1 MKTDDTMN
9 ATRAGCLNKGGNM
22 AKQLTK
28 EERLRI
34 YRGIGNKESLSA
46 IAKALGKDRSTIA
59 REIKRN
65 RVLRQGS
72 LPADRKCRKDR
83 AGCGI
88 AHLCDEI
95 CIRTSCWHCAKG
107 CGDRCPGYEENICPG
122 IVNPPYVCN
131 ACSRRSRCHLDRY
144 FYDPA
149 EADAAYRDR
158 LSGSRSG
165 FSMDEDEVMRLNG
178 ILSEGTAKGHSI
190 RSIIAENGGEE
201 AFGYSARTIYRYIDG
216 CVFPDVRNIDLVRK
230 VRYKPRK
237 RNPSSAIKVDRSC
250 RIGRKYSDYLS
261 YIEDNPETATV
272 QIDTV
277 EGKKGGCCL
286 LTIHFTATHLMLAI
300 VRERN
305 DSASVIRAFNDIQ
318 DSIGLDAFCRLFPA
332 ILTDNGTEFSNPSLI
347 ESSHTDSN
355 LIRTRLFYCDPGA
368 SFQKGSCEVNHEMI
382 RRIIPK
388 GSEIPSSQDKINLM
402 MSHINSYSRHAL
414 NGKSPYEAFSFFYGE
429 KMLMKLGLRKI
440 PARDVV
446 LKPELLK

>member
-1 MKTDDTMN
+1 
-9 ATRAGCLNKGGNM
+9 M

-65 RVLRQGS
+65 RVLRHGS
-72 LPADRKCRKDR
+72 LPADKKCMKDR
-83 AGCGI
+83 AGCSI
-88 AHLCDEI
+88 AHLCNEI
-95 CIRTSCWHCAKG
+95 CMRTSCWHCAKG

-165 FSMDEDEVMRLNG
+165 YSMDEDEVMRLNG

-216 CVFPDVRNIDLVRK
+216 CVFPDVRNIDL
-230 VRYKPRK
+230 
-237 RNPSSAIKVDRSC
+237 
-250 RIGRKYSDYLS
+250 
-261 YIEDNPETATV
+261 
-272 QIDTV
+272 
-277 EGKKGGCCL
+277 
-286 LTIHFTATHLMLAI
+286 HFTATHLMLAI

-318 DSIGLDAFCRLFPA
+318 DSIGLDAFCRLFPV

-388 GSEIPSSQDKINLM
+388 GSEIPPSQDKINLM

-429 KMLMKLGLRKI
+429 KILMKLGLRKI